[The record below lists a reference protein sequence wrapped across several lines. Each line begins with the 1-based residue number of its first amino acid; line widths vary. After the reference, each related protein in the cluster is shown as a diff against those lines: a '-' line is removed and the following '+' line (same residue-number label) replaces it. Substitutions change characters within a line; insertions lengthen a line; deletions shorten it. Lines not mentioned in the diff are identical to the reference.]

1 MAGGCSRR
9 ARKLGR
15 AGMVAVLLAVGI
27 GWGSTQALGKIA
39 VSSGYPAMGLVFWQL
54 VVCTAVLGA
63 LTVLRGKSLPLHR
76 RALQFYTV
84 VAILGTIVP
93 GVTFYI
99 SVAKLP
105 AGIMSIIISTVP
117 MIAFPFGLAL
127 GDEAYSHRRL
137 IGLVFGLAGVLMIA
151 LPSTSLPDP
160 AMAAFLPLAMIGPLF
175 YAMEGCY
182 VARIGMRGMDA
193 VQAMFGA
200 SVVGVLLAA
209 PLMFGMGHGFVIR
222 SLGAP
227 ELALIGLSALHALL
241 YATFV
246 WLAAHAGAVFATQ
259 TGYIVTASGL
269 IWAALLLGESLSP
282 IVMLAALVMF
292 AGMAL
297 VHPRAAQ
304 VKGQDA

>member
-1 MAGGCSRR
+1 MIM
-9 ARKLGR
+9 GR

-39 VSSGYPAMGLVFWQL
+39 VSTGYPAMGMVFWQL

-63 LTVLRGKSLPLHR
+63 LTLLRGKTLPLTKP
-76 RALQFYTV
+76 ALQFYTV

-99 SVAKLP
+99 SVARLP

-117 MIAFPFGLAL
+117 MIAFPIGLAL
-127 GDEAYSHRRL
+127 GSEVYSHRRL
-137 IGLVFGLAGVLMIA
+137 AGLMLGLAGVLLIA
-151 LPSTSLPDP
+151 LPSASLPDP
-160 AMAAFLPLAMIGPLF
+160 SMAAFLPLAMLGPLF
-175 YAMEGCY
+175 YALEGSY
-182 VARIGMRGMDA
+182 VARVGTGDMDA

-200 SVVGVLLAA
+200 SLVGVLLAA
-209 PLMFGMGHGFVIR
+209 PLMVALGHGFVIR

-227 ELALIGLSALHALL
+227 EVALIGMSALHALL

-259 TGYIVTASGL
+259 TGYIVTAAGL
-269 IWAALLLGESLSP
+269 IWSALLLGERLSP
-282 IVMLAALVMF
+282 MVMLAAGVML
-292 AGMAL
+292 AGVAL
-297 VHPRAAQ
+297 VQPRGAVPKGGAA
-304 VKGQDA
+304 